1 MSYSELFRLV
11 LPETL
16 VVITGF
22 VVLLVDLT
30 LARQRSAKTRM
41 TLAAA
46 ISSFGCVLAM
56 LIVATASQHGS
67 FYQGMLV
74 IDPLTQL
81 IQQVLLLLTIFTAI
95 ISRETNFTEHVGE
108 YFLLL
113 LLATVGLMFMVSSEN
128 VLMIFLSLELTS
140 LSLYIMTA
148 FNKHSLKSAEAALKY
163 FLFGGM
169 SAAFMLFG
177 LSLLYGL
184 SHSLVLKEIAAALK
198 GPGLDPLLAVALV
211 MVVIGF
217 GFKIAAVPFHLWAPD
232 A

>member
-16 VVITGF
+16 VVVTGF
-22 VVLLVDLT
+22 VVLLLDMT
-30 LARQRSAKTRM
+30 LMRQRPVQTRM
-41 TLAAA
+41 TLAAV
-46 ISSFGCVLAM
+46 ISSLGCVLAM
-56 LIVATASQHGS
+56 LSVAAASQHGK
-67 FYQGMLV
+67 FYSDMLV

-81 IQQVLLLLTIFTAI
+81 IQQVLLLLTIFTAL

-128 VLMIFLSLELTS
+128 ILMIFVSLELTS

-148 FNKHSLKSAEAALKY
+148 FNKQSLKSAEAALKY

-184 SHSLVLKEIAAALK
+184 SGSTNLREIAA
-198 GPGLDPLLAVALV
+198 GVA
-211 MVVIGF
+211 
-217 GFKIAAVPFHLWAPD
+217 
-232 A
+232 